1 MAKVRGQHANCNVL
15 GCTDEHKSLFRVP
28 TSEKTRQEWI
38 YFIFGGNPP
47 ERLSKN
53 LHVCANHFKPECFVN
68 LGQYKARLASKL
80 LLNVGARPT
89 ERGNAADGKNAST
102 SEELTKV
109 HHVACQ
115 TDTPK
120 LRTVA
125 TQLSVKTLGPHYQS
139 KGTQTTL
146 LRPDVGVDTFQPLL
160 SLTPIKRPSKRPR
173 LEMED
178 EKEDPMGRSSSI
190 NIEEPMDSTYD
201 PVDSDATLTEPSD
214 ITMESSKPAHKTA
227 TYIVYENC
235 LLELFEKCPICHRV
249 SDVRTRRVGTFL
261 SVEQQCPHCE
271 FFRKWNSQ
279 PVLGST
285 PVGNLQ
291 LSVALYANGASFFK
305 LEKIFRAMQLKMYHY
320 DTFRRHARMYIE
332 PAIVHSWKTAQD
344 AMLQQLSQQQ
354 NVILGGDMRA
364 DSPGHCAKFGSYTV
378 MDLRTSSIIDLQ
390 LVQSN
395 EVGGSNNMEKEGLKR
410 SLELLRTRSV
420 TCDSIVTDRH
430 PQVQTFLQEANI
442 THYYDVWHIEKDF
455 IVLLGISKKILKI
468 ARRKECENL
477 QKWQRSIKNHIY
489 WTAASSSSGHERVAK
504 WTSILNHVQDIHT
517 HEDPGFPRCLH
528 RQHTSRDKSKWL
540 RAATSSLCRLE
551 NVLTNKRILKDVEK
565 LSPHP
570 QTSALEAFHGVIL
583 RFAPKNVVFPF
594 LGMLCRLYL
603 AALHFNE
610 NARRPQATTAAGKP
624 LFKVSFPKYRKGEC
638 TVKPVKVNP
647 TYHYVDDLMDLVFD
661 KVAQDPT
668 PYVEEVLKIPIPED
682 LTAQFQKPDK
692 LEVIDRYVSRFN
704 QGPV

>member
-1 MAKVRGQHANCNVL
+1 MAKVRAQHANCNVV

-28 TSEKTRQEWI
+28 TSERTRQEWI

-47 ERLSKN
+47 ERISKN
-53 LHVCANHFKPECFVN
+53 LHVCANHFKPECFTN
-68 LGQYKARLASKL
+68 LGQYNAGLASKL

-89 ERGNAADGKNAST
+89 ERGKAADGKNAST
-102 SEELTKV
+102 SEQLTKV

-115 TDTPK
+115 TDAPR
-120 LRTVA
+120 LCTVA
-125 TQLSVKTLGPHYQS
+125 TQLSIKTLRPRYQS

-146 LRPDVGVDTFQPLL
+146 LRTDVGVDTLQPLPL
-160 SLTPIKRPSKRPR
+160 LTPIKRRSKRPR

-178 EKEDPMGRSSSI
+178 EEEDPMGRISSV
-190 NIEEPMDSTYD
+190 NIEDPMDSAYD
-201 PVDSDATLTEPSD
+201 PADSVATLTEPSD
-214 ITMESSKPAHKTA
+214 ITRDSSKPAHKSA

-235 LLELFEKCPICHRV
+235 LLELFEKCPMCHRV

-261 SVEQQCPHCE
+261 RVEQQCPHCQY
-271 FFRKWNSQ
+271 FRKWNSQ

-291 LSVALYANGASFFK
+291 LSVALYAKGASFFK
-305 LEKIFRAMQLKMYHY
+305 LEKIFRSMQLKMYNY

-344 AMLQQLSQQQ
+344 AMLQKLSQQQ
-354 NVILGGDMRA
+354 NVVLGGDMR
-364 DSPGHCAKFGSYTV
+364 GHCAKFGSYTV

-395 EVGGSNNMEKEGLKR
+395 EVGSNNMEKEGLKR
-410 SLELLRTRSV
+410 SLEFLRARSV
-420 TCDSIVTDRH
+420 TCDSIITDRH
-430 PQVQTFLQEANI
+430 PQVQAFLQDANI
-442 THYYDVWHIEKDF
+442 THYYDVWHIEK
-455 IVLLGISKKILKI
+455 GISKKICKI
-468 ARRKECENL
+468 AQRKECKNL

-489 WTAASSSSGHERVAK
+489 WTAASSSSERERVAK

-540 RAATSSLCRLE
+540 RAATPSLCRLE

-565 LSPHP
+565 LSPHT
-570 QTSALEAFHGVIL
+570 QTSALEAFHSVIL
-583 RFAPKNVVFPF
+583 HFAPKNVVFPF

-624 LFKVSFPKYRKGEC
+624 LFKVSFPKYRKGEY

-647 TYHYVDDLMDLVFD
+647 TFHYVDDMMDLVFD
-661 KVAQDPT
+661 KVALDPT
-668 PYVEEVLKIPIPED
+668 PYVEAVLKIPIPED
-682 LTAQFQKPDK
+682 LTAQFAKPDK

-704 QGPV
+704 QRQV